1 MTTVVNVRDSIPSL
15 PDESHHPKSFAFPK
29 RSFGKTKPVFC
40 SAESQW
46 FDTWPFLHYNEGQDV
61 MFCHTC
67 VTAFK
72 LGRIKSI
79 QVSHIEAVEA
89 VITLPKQTKDV
100 GAQLSIAHK
109 AEKEEARDMLQIILS
124 SVRFLARQRL
134 ALRGDGSDV
143 SSNLTQF
150 LHVRA
155 KGNPKML
162 QWITKKACKH
172 MHHDN
177 QNEMLELMAHQVLR
191 RILDDTHTS
200 PFLAVMVDETRD
212 QSNKEQLTLVLRWV
226 SDDFTVSEEFVGLYY
241 LYLSQSFV
249 VSAYDG
255 CSTMAGARAGVAVK
269 IQELEPRAMFTHCYG
284 HALNLAVN
292 DTITKVPKMKD
303 CLDTCYEIVKLIKF
317 SPKQEAMLSQL
328 KEEMGSD
335 APGVRTLCP
344 TRKRKVSQRFETGI
358 APAEFATSPKDENRR
373 VFFECFD
380 LAVMSIR
387 SRFDQ
392 KGFKT
397 FSNVEQLLFKTCK
410 GQNYEEELD
419 FVCNF
424 FTNDFNK
431 IELAAELLTL
441 RTLYGTEVAA
451 DEKPSVNSINTAL
464 LALSTMQRKLLGA
477 VVRLFQLLVTLPATN
492 ATSERSFSALRRIKS
507 HLRSTM
513 SQL

>member
-1 MTTVVNVRDSIPSL
+1 
-15 PDESHHPKSFAFPK
+15 
-29 RSFGKTKPVFC
+29 
-40 SAESQW
+40 
-46 FDTWPFLHYNEGQDV
+46 

-72 LGRIKSI
+72 LGRIKSSNNAATAFVTSGFCNWKDATVAFSKHL
-79 QVSHIEAVEA
+79 QSKSHIEAVEA

-109 AEKEEARDMLQIILS
+109 AEKKEARDMLQIILS
-124 SVRFLARQRL
+124 SVRFLARQEL

-143 SSNLTQF
+143 SSNLTQL
-150 LHVRA
+150 LH
-155 KGNPKML
+155 
-162 QWITKKACKH
+162 
-172 MHHDN
+172 
-177 QNEMLELMAHQVLR
+177 
-191 RILDDTHTS
+191 
-200 PFLAVMVDETRD
+200 
-212 QSNKEQLTLVLRWV
+212 EQLTLVLRWV

-241 LYLSQSFV
+241 LSVIDAQSIVDAINNAFLRFQIPFTKLRGQC
-249 VSAYDG
+249 YDG

-269 IQELEPRAMFTHCYG
+269 IQELEPRAVFTH

-292 DTITKVPKMKD
+292 DTITK
-303 CLDTCYEIVKLIKF
+303 
-317 SPKQEAMLSQL
+317 
-328 KEEMGSD
+328 
-335 APGVRTLCP
+335 
-344 TRKRKVSQRFETGI
+344 RFETGI
-358 APAEFATSPKDENRR
+358 APAEFATSPKDEYRR

-380 LAVMSIR
+380 LAVMMSIR

-397 FSNVEQLLFKTCK
+397 FSNVEQLLFKACK

-431 IELAAELLTL
+431 IELVAELLTL

-451 DEKPSVNSINTAL
+451 DEKPSVNSIKTAL

-477 VVRLFQLLVTLPATN
+477 VVRLFQLFVTLPQAIIQCI
-492 ATSERSFSALRRIKS
+492 A
-507 HLRSTM
+507 
-513 SQL
+513 